1 MGILSQLNFAN
12 YVASTDVHDYPA
24 NRIGRA
30 GIVSPWSEGQLQQF
44 VWSDIFGTD
53 TIPVTR
59 KEAMSLPSVAV
70 ARGLLLGELAGRPL
84 RALRGTEA
92 IDPQPSWLYRT
103 DTDLPPWHRMA
114 QTIDDLIFYGCSLW
128 AVERGAENQIRDAVR
143 VPWDRWEIDGDGQIL
158 IDSIRPEA
166 DSVIYFPGPFEGL
179 LNIAARTIRAAID
192 LEASWAGRARTPA
205 PAIVLE
211 EKEDNGMTQEEASGY
226 VKAVAAARRDPDGTV
241 MFVPYALNARFEGQ
255 AATDLMIEARNA
267 VKLDI
272 ANFMNIPTAMLDAA
286 LPKASLNYETQE
298 GRTESFIERLPFW
311 TEPIEARLS
320 MDDVCPRGQRI
331 RFDLSPHSNR
341 AGGQTGPYME
351 D

>member
-1 MGILSQLNFAN
+1 MGFLSQLNLASYAHGAN
-12 YVASTDVHDYPA
+12 VASFPA
-24 NRIGRA
+24 NRIARA
-30 GIVSPWSEGQLQQF
+30 GVVSPWSEGQLQQF

-84 RALRGTEA
+84 RALRGPDL
-92 IDPQPSWLYRT
+92 IDPQPTWLYRT

-114 QTIDDLIFYGCSLW
+114 QTIDDLIFYGMSLW
-128 AVERGAENQIRDAVR
+128 AVERGAEGQITDSIR
-143 VPWDRWEIDGDGQIL
+143 VPWDRWEIDEDGQIL
-158 IDSIRPEA
+158 VDGILPEA
-166 DSVIYFPGPFEGL
+166 KSVIYFPGPFEGL
-179 LNIAARTIRAAID
+179 LNVAARTIRGAVD
-192 LEASWAGRARTPA
+192 LEASWTGRARTPS

-211 EKEDNGMTQEEASGY
+211 EKEDNGMTQEEASAY
-226 VKAVAAARRDPDGTV
+226 VTAVAAARRDPDGTV

-255 AATDLMIEARNA
+255 AATELMIEARNA

-272 ANFMNIPTAMLDAA
+272 ANFMNLPTAMLDAA
-286 LPKASLNYETQE
+286 LPKASLNYETQD
-298 GRTESFIERLPFW
+298 GRQESFIERLPYW

-331 RFDLSPHSNR
+331 RFELSPSSNR
-341 AGGQTGPYME
+341 PGGQVGPYTE

>member
-1 MGILSQLNFAN
+1 MGILQQLNLAGYLAN
-12 YVASTDVHDYPA
+12 TNVVDFPA
-24 NRIGRA
+24 NRIARA
-30 GIVSPWSEGQLQQF
+30 GVVSPWSEGQLQQF

-53 TIPVTR
+53 TLPVTR

-70 ARGLLLGELAGRPL
+70 ARGLLLGEFAGRPL
-84 RALRGTEA
+84 RALRGQDL
-92 IDPQPSWLYRT
+92 INPQPAWLYRT

-128 AVERGAENQIRDAVR
+128 VVERGAENQIIDAVR
-143 VPWDRWEIDGDGQIL
+143 VPFDKWEIDSDGQIL
-158 IDSIRPEA
+158 IEGIQPEA
-166 DSVIYFPGPFEGL
+166 SSVIYFPGPFEGL
-179 LNIAARTIRAAID
+179 LNVAGRTIRAAVD
-192 LEASWAGRARTPA
+192 LEASWAGRARTPS

-211 EKEDNGMTQEEASGY
+211 EKEDNGMTQDEASAY

-241 MFVPYALNARFEGQ
+241 MFVPYSLNARFEGQ
-255 AATDLMIEARNA
+255 VSSDLMIEARNA

-298 GRTESFIERLPFW
+298 GRTESFIERLPYW

-331 RFDLSPHSNR
+331 RFDFSPHSNR
-341 AGGQTGPYME
+341 QGGQIGPYTE

>member
-1 MGILSQLNFAN
+1 MGLLSQLNL
-12 YVASTDVHDYPA
+12 ASYAHNTNIASFPA
-24 NRIGRA
+24 NRIARA
-30 GIVSPWSEGQLQQF
+30 GVVSPWSEGGLQQF

-70 ARGLLLGELAGRPL
+70 ARGLILGALAGRPL
-84 RALRGTEA
+84 RALRGQEL
-92 IDPQPSWLYRT
+92 IDPQPTWLYRT

-114 QTIDDLIFYGCSLW
+114 QTIDDLIFYGMSLW
-128 AVERGAENQIRDAVR
+128 AVDRGAENQIIEAIR
-143 VPWDRWEIDGDGQIL
+143 VPWDRWEIDENAEILVDGIK
-158 IDSIRPEA
+158 PAA

-179 LNIAARTIRAAID
+179 LNVAARTIRGAVD

-211 EKEDNGMTQEEASGY
+211 EKEDNGMTQEEASAY

-255 AATDLMIEARNA
+255 AMTDLMIEARNA

-272 ANFMNIPTAMLDAA
+272 ANFMNLPTAMLDAA

-331 RFDLSPHSNR
+331 RFDASPHSNR
-341 AGGQTGPYME
+341 PGGQIGPYME